1 MMWEL
6 VHSELNLYFYT
17 CSVHHGAEKSMPI
30 LMLHSTLASHES
42 WSQMAAYLCEAGAS
56 EIYAVDIT
64 EFQVESPN
72 AKLTLSYLREVIFFI
87 LQNYPSYEQ
96 MGLVGYG
103 AGGTLAYRYWQTW
116 AEDKTLAY
124 LFTIASPHSSTS
136 FPLLEEQSF
145 NASRNTGLETTDPID
160 YNRISAVQERSSTI
174 VINMFGDAVGV
185 DFDGVVRGLR
195 LPEAVNFVF
204 PLRHE
209 QMNKD
214 PRVVDILVEC
224 LRGER
229 FMVKLKLVGMQM
241 RRDDGDGRSG
251 PVVFDV
257 EGDRM
262 PSDVVF
268 QPITDRMYL
277 FEEAVPPLC
286 TLSYP
291 IEDVSANITLHL
303 RDMSTMSGRR
313 RRMYIRLHIPL
324 IHGDST
330 AHTMQDSEGSDL
342 LWRIV
347 CKQMPTVLGEAWY
360 EKYSQQIIRGI

>member
-1 MMWEL
+1 MTWEL
-6 VHSELNLYFYT
+6 VHPELNLYCYI
-17 CSVHHGAEKSMPI
+17 CDGQQSADKGMPI

-42 WSQMAAYLCEAGAS
+42 WTPMADYLCEAGAS
-56 EIYAVDIT
+56 PVYAVDVK
-64 EFQVESPN
+64 EFQVETPD
-72 AKLTLSYLREVIFFI
+72 AKMALTYVREAMFYI
-87 LQNYPSYEQ
+87 LHKAAAYEQ
-96 MGLVGYG
+96 MILVGYG

-124 LFTIASPHSSTS
+124 LFTIASPLSSTT
-136 FPLLEEQSF
+136 FRLLEEQSF
-145 NASRNTGLETTDPID
+145 NSSRGTNIETTDPID
-160 YNRISAVQERSSTI
+160 FNRISAVQERSSTI
-174 VINMFGDAVGV
+174 LINIFGDAVGV

-195 LPEAVNFVF
+195 LPEAANFVF

-209 QMNKD
+209 EMNKD
-214 PRVVDILVEC
+214 KHVADMLLEC
-224 LRGER
+224 LRGEQ
-229 FMVKLKLVGMQM
+229 FIVKLKVVGMQM

-251 PVVFDV
+251 PVVFDIDG
-257 EGDRM
+257 ERM
-262 PSDVVF
+262 PADVVF

-291 IEDVSANITLHL
+291 ITAVSANITLHL
-303 RDMSTMSGRR
+303 RDLSTMSGRR

-324 IHGDST
+324 IHEDST
-330 AHTMQDSEGSDL
+330 AHTMQDSEGSDF